1 MKRILVTLFVIM
13 SVFAVFAG
21 GAKETDQ
28 KEVEVSQPVEA
39 PAPVT
44 VISST
49 KAKPVN
55 AVEVELTRKAVLT
68 YEELE
73 QTIRNYALAGQ
84 SVTKEQLVQ
93 AFIASELLNQ
103 SMERDNFDVNTIFN
117 QFVLNQIDYY
127 AKQDNLILE
136 DEQDIIEYLAASGLT
151 PDEYAQSLVE
161 PFQEELLF
169 YYLDSKFPEVFET
182 PLEPSFSDVVS
193 FYETNE
199 ITFIASEKVLV
210 SHIFF
215 PVESSTDA
223 SKVRSDAE
231 AALYEIKS
239 GKISFE
245 DAVEKY
251 SLDGA
256 TLDKEGVLGWVT
268 KPETSFEKTV
278 GINVSSQQE
287 QLFTKTTYDLL
298 FSLDEGEVSS
308 VLTSSQGYHIFR
320 ILEHKAEQKLAIE
333 DEIFPGIG
341 STVYDFCESYVYEY
355 LNQQRYSLVYSQML
369 ESLRNEAKVVIN

>member
-21 GAKETDQ
+21 GAKETAQ
-28 KEVEVSQPVEA
+28 KEVEVSQPVET

-199 ITFIASEKVLV
+199 NTFIASEKVLV

-215 PVESSTDA
+215 PVESATDA

-308 VLTSSQGYHIFR
+308 VLTSSQGYHIFK